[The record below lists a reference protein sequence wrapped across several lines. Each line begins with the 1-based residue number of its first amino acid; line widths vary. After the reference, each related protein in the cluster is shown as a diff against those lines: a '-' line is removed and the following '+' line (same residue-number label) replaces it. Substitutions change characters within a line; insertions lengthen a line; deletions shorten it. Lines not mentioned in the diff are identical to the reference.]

1 MHANLIPTL
10 FIPFTDDCSILR
22 PILIYGRLLICIT
35 WPTFHAY
42 LIINHTTFSS
52 IIVLILSFLLF
63 PPPPSKPRPPFGVLR
78 RREFREVG
86 RERER
91 KEGRRGNRALIWSS
105 ARFIRFLPVIF
116 AIFALLPN
124 NYYSFIF
131 YEHLFQGF
139 LSDRWFWQVTVW
151 TLWICFAPYYYPFF
165 LAASTCPWRNSLLDQ
180 KEKVVFFLS
189 YFQDF
194 VTLIQSFRAWTDRR
208 RDFAFCQNSARL
220 SDIRGTGHCPRL
232 SRENRAVK
240 NPRPHTRA
248 DCLSFS
254 SSPCPSLACV
264 HFYENIAWK
273 FETQDEPPEIYQL
286 IYSPFLVP
294 PMRLNPNLF
303 LYAMLLD
310 P

>member
-1 MHANLIPTL
+1 MHVNLIPTL

-42 LIINHTTFSS
+42 LIINHTTFSLYNRS
-52 IIVLILSFLLF
+52 HPFIPPLPSSSFKA
-63 PPPPSKPRPPFGVLR
+63 PPTFWGFAQAWV
-78 RREFREVG
+78 REVE

-124 NYYSFIF
+124 DYYSFIF

-165 LAASTCPWRNSLLDQ
+165 WQQAPVPGETA
-180 KEKVVFFLS
+180 
-189 YFQDF
+189 Y
-194 VTLIQSFRAWTDRR
+194 WTKR
-208 RDFAFCQNSARL
+208 
-220 SDIRGTGHCPRL
+220 
-232 SRENRAVK
+232 
-240 NPRPHTRA
+240 TR
-248 DCLSFS
+248 
-254 SSPCPSLACV
+254 
-264 HFYENIAWK
+264 
-273 FETQDEPPEIYQL
+273 
-286 IYSPFLVP
+286 
-294 PMRLNPNLF
+294 
-303 LYAMLLD
+303 
-310 P
+310 